1 MTDKKAEIPF
11 PQNAAAHQGN
21 KDINGATRKAT
32 PEKKYRKRKMTWIQ
46 RRVFRSI

>member
-21 KDINGATRKAT
+21 KEINGAIRKAT
-32 PEKKYRKRKMTWIQ
+32 TEKKPSKT
-46 RRVFRSI
+46 

>member
-11 PQNAAAHQGN
+11 SQNAVELYGN
-21 KDINGATRKAT
+21 KELYGA
-32 PEKKYRKRKMTWIQ
+32 YRKSITGKHHLKNKTAMVQ